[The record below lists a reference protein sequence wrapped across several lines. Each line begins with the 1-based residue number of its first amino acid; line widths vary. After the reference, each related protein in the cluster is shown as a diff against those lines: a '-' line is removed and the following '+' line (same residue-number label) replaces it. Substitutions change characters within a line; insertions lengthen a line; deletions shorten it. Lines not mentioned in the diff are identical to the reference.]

1 MNMRLAVKSPRLF
14 ACILAV
20 ACCCLTSLG
29 ADREDRDRLTRR
41 LSELEGRWEV
51 SEEVN
56 RLLGYA
62 NREDASCEHPVS
74 CEFLVSNTMGEGMPA
89 EKLAAYRRPIED
101 QGHRV
106 VATGRFSAK
115 YEVGGEVGPDCF
127 ISHANGATFVWCEA
141 PFVGLIVAEVSFV
154 RGAQRDGDLLVLDF
168 NPVHALSGKRSV
180 TPDTVAY
187 RRIKK

>member
-1 MNMRLAVKSPRLF
+1 MNIRLTVKSPGLF
-14 ACILAV
+14 AGILAV

-29 ADREDRDRLTRR
+29 ADREEGDRLTRR

-62 NREDASCEHPVS
+62 NREDASCEHPIS
-74 CEFLVSNTMGEGMPA
+74 CEILVSNTMGDGMPA
-89 EKLAAYRRPIED
+89 EKLTAFRRPIED

-115 YEVGGEVGPDCF
+115 YEGGGVIGPDCF
-127 ISHANGATFVWCEA
+127 ISHADGATFVWCEA
-141 PFVGLIVAEVSFV
+141 PFVGLIVGQTSFV
-154 RGAQRDGDLLVLDF
+154 RGAQRDGDLLILDF
-168 NPVHALSGKRSV
+168 NPVHGFSGKRSV